1 MTKKEGEYNFTISE
15 KGYQKKF
22 GQFANT
28 DKTDKNNLIK
38 IELIQLPKV

>member
-22 GQFANT
+22 RQFANT
-28 DKTDKNNLIK
+28 DNADKNNLIK
-38 IELIQLPKV
+38 IELIRFKKV